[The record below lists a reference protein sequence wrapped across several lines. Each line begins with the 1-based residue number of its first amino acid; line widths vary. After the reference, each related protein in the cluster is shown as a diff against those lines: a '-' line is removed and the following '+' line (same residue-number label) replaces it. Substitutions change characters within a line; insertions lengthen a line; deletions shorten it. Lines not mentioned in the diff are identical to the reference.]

1 MIQYCCLHLS
11 PILCTKR
18 NETRKRTQLKIKRSA
33 LITKAAPRDI
43 LDSCM
48 RRRFQRA
55 FRQAQRRVGKEKGH
69 TYPVF
74 SPESFLQIITIDL
87 RRTAYFFS
95 PALSARVLGQERVHA
110 LRRNYRNCLPG
121 SDEESG
127 MPDAQPLHCAS
138 DEKIAQCI
146 ARTPRKFGPR
156 RDLCFPCTFA
166 ENERAESFLVPLR
179 TWNK

>member
-74 SPESFLQIITIDL
+74 SPESFLQIITIYGGPH
-87 RRTAYFFS
+87 TFS
-95 PALSARVLGQERVHA
+95 AQRYLLAFLGKNACTRCGGTTETVCLEVTRNLACRMHSLCIVLQ
-110 LRRNYRNCLPG
+110 
-121 SDEESG
+121 
-127 MPDAQPLHCAS
+127 M
-138 DEKIAQCI
+138 
-146 ARTPRKFGPR
+146 RK
-156 RDLCFPCTFA
+156 
-166 ENERAESFLVPLR
+166 
-179 TWNK
+179 